1 MTDNSDLTIRATNQ
15 TGDPAAAPLV
25 SIIIPAY
32 NTAPFIAETLD
43 SVFAQTLS
51 NFEVIVVND
60 ASPDTPDMERALQP
74 YLHRIVYLTQNNR
87 GPAGARNTAIR
98 RARGQFLAFLDSD
111 DSWLPEYLATQL
123 NFFHE
128 NPMLDVSYC
137 DAMLFGNPAIHSKTY
152 MQVCPSTGP
161 VTLDSLI
168 QQRSQVITS
177 CTVARTQAILRAGVF
192 DERTD
197 LRGCED
203 YDLWL
208 RVLYVGGA
216 IGYHRNILGRYR
228 SHPNSLS
235 ANALKMYQAIRN
247 VYEKANQQMSLP
259 ASTRALL
266 LHQLAKAQANFNL
279 EAGKLSLAN
288 GDFTQARRS
297 LASANLFFHRPKLK
311 TTILALQ
318 FAPRCTRFAA
328 RAWQKAIAIL

>member
-1 MTDNSDLTIRATNQ
+1 MTDKLNPAPALDHTNSLAAT
-15 TGDPAAAPLV
+15 PFV

-32 NTAPFIAETLD
+32 NTASFIAETLD
-43 SVFAQTLS
+43 SVFAQTFS

-60 ASPDTPDMERALQP
+60 ASPDTPALERALQP
-74 YLHRIVYLTQNNR
+74 YLDRIVYLTQDNR

-98 RARGQFLAFLDSD
+98 RARGEFLAFLDSD

-123 NFFHE
+123 NFFRE

-137 DAMLFGNPAIHSKTY
+137 DALLFGNPSVQSKTY

-168 QQRSQVITS
+168 EQRSQIITS
-177 CTVARTQAILRAGVF
+177 CTVARTQAVLRAGVF

-208 RVLYVGGA
+208 RVLYVGGR

-228 SHPNSLS
+228 FHPDSLS
-235 ANALKMYQAIRN
+235 ANALKMYLAVRN

-259 ASTRALL
+259 AATRALL
-266 LHQLAKAQANFNL
+266 LHRLAQAQAYYNL
-279 EAGKLSLAN
+279 EAGKLSLTN
-288 GDFTQARRS
+288 GDFAKAKDS
-297 LASANLFFHRPKLK
+297 LASANLFFHRSKLK

-318 FAPRCTRFAA
+318 FAPRCTRLAA